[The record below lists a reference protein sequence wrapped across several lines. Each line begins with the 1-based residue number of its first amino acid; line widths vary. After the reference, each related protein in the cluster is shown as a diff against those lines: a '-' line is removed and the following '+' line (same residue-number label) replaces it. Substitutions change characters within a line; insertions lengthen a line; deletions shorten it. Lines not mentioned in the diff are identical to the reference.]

1 MRKTDKILL
10 VDNLA
15 EKIKRAKSVALV
27 DYTNMKAS
35 QMSEVRDALRAVS
48 GLELLVVKNTL
59 FIKALQKAGLAWKKD
74 LDKNLEGQSA
84 LLISS
89 EDEVAGLSIIS
100 KLADQMGSLKFKL
113 GVLGDRLM
121 DNAEVSTLAALPT
134 KDVLRAQVVGT
145 LARPLSG
152 FVYALS
158 WNLGNLVRVLS
169 AVKETKS
176 ATVA

>member
-1 MRKTDKILL
+1 
-10 VDNLA
+10 
-15 EKIKRAKSVALV
+15 
-27 DYTNMKAS
+27 
-35 QMSEVRDALRAVS
+35 
-48 GLELLVVKNTL
+48 
-59 FIKALQKAGLAWKKD
+59 
-74 LDKNLEGQSA
+74 LEGQSA